1 MPSSAEPLPCPPA
14 HVCKGQDLEALVNGT
29 WGDLV
34 PLAAGEHH
42 TVVVSN
48 LGQIWAAGL
57 NDDGEL
63 GTGGTERQH
72 AFVHVAVGGKKIV
85 VVAAKFCHIA
95 AITDSGELW
104 TWGWNV
110 AGQLGIGDT
119 ENRHAPVK
127 VSVNGQKIVAVAAG
141 TYHTAAVTD
150 SGELWT
156 WGYNGYGQLGVEAT
170 ADRAAPVQ
178 VNVNGQKIVAVAAG
192 SWHTAAITDSGE
204 LWTWGHNGAGQLGI
218 GDTTYRHAPVKVS
231 VNGQSVAVAA
241 GFRHTAAITDSGEL
255 WIWGDNGDG
264 QLGIGDTT
272 DRHAPVKVSVNGQKI
287 VAVAAGT
294 YHTAAVTDSGE
305 LWTWG
310 YNGYGQLG
318 VEATADRAAPVQVNV
333 NGQKIVA
340 VAAGSWHTA
349 AITDSGELW
358 TWGDNN
364 AGQLG
369 AGDTRDRHLPVK
381 AAAVPARVS
390 ETHIPLC
397 WFPGRRASSSLG
409 EAFLAVR
416 WGSKI
421 PVPRECGVMRSQLA
435 AFLQKCRVHVGAWE
449 ATPCPAGSFCPKQV
463 AHCSGAQRC
472 PAGFFC
478 TSPEHVAI
486 TGRRVRCAQEGRL
499 DDWSLTR
506 IAPDKHGY

>member
-1 MPSSAEPLPCPPA
+1 M
-14 HVCKGQDLEALVNGT
+14 VNGT

-85 VVAAKFCHIA
+85 VVAAKFCHTA

-110 AGQLGIGDT
+110 DGQLGIGDT
-119 ENRHAPVK
+119 EIYRHAPVK

-156 WGYNGYGQLGVEAT
+156 WGDNNAGQLGIGDT
-170 ADRAAPVQ
+170 TDRHAPVK
-178 VNVNGQKIVAVAAG
+178 VSVNGQKIVAVAAG
-192 SWHTAAITDSGE
+192 
-204 LWTWGHNGAGQLGI
+204 
-218 GDTTYRHAPVKVS
+218 V
-231 VNGQSVAVAA
+231 
-241 GFRHTAAITDSGEL
+241 RHTAAITDSGEL

-310 YNGYGQLG
+310 
-318 VEATADRAAPVQVNV
+318 
-333 NGQKIVA
+333 
-340 VAAGSWHTA
+340 
-349 AITDSGELW
+349 
-358 TWGDNN
+358 DNN

-369 AGDTRDRHLPVK
+369 IGDTTDRHLPVK

-463 AHCSGAQRC
+463 AHCTGAQRC